1 MCFRSRSALVPL
13 LLVFPLAGCSPED
26 ISSAGPTVENAATTI
41 PSRPSVV
48 TVPITVALTDL
59 QAALENAVPQSEAG
73 SRPNPIGDPVVD
85 DSLTWEFRRAPISV
99 AGQGDKLVAS
109 TSIGG
114 VVRVQGSL
122 RLIRGDLGRLLGSLN
137 PTNVPFSA
145 HADLS
150 AEATLT
156 AAPLLNADWSIN
168 PRLAGVARVTEA
180 SIPIAGVTSL
190 SVRGEV
196 QPKLDE
202 KVAQL
207 VTRLNARLS
216 ADDGLRKAA
225 ARAWADLCR
234 AHPLDAPP
242 GLGTK
247 LYLLIEPV
255 AAHVAPPRIDA
266 RTMTLTIGVTA
277 TTRLVDAVAT
287 PACVPLPNIS
297 PVQAEGLA
305 LDVPISLG
313 YPTLSNALSEEA
325 RRKPTRTAD
334 GAFELAVEKVTLR
347 PAGSEVVVSVDLKA
361 SEKRWFGAS
370 YAGTVH
376 LRAAPTY
383 DPGTRVLKL
392 SALRLDTGSDAS
404 LSRHGA
410 TARLIAPLVIALL
423 GAEISHSLANDLDR
437 ANLKVRQAIEDL
449 RNRKVSGLAVTRAE
463 AGDVGIDAIEIG
475 RDAMVFRTS
484 AKGALELAAF
494 PAELIK

>member
-1 MCFRSRSALVPL
+1 MCSRSRSALLPPL
-13 LLVFPLAGCSPED
+13 LALSLAGCSPED
-26 ISSAGPTVENAATTI
+26 ISSAEPIVENAAPTL

-48 TVPITVALTDL
+48 VVPISVALADL
-59 QAALENAVPQSEAG
+59 QAALEKAAPQSEAG
-73 SRPNPIGDPVVD
+73 SRPDPIGNPVVD
-85 DSLTWEFRRAPISV
+85 DTLTWEFRRTPISV
-99 AGQGDKLVAS
+99 AAQGDKLAAS

-114 VVRVQGSL
+114 VVRVQGSV
-122 RLIRGDLGRLLGSLN
+122 RLIRGDLGRLLGGLN

-150 AEATLT
+150 AEAILT
-156 AAPLLNADWSIN
+156 AAPVLNANWTVN
-168 PRLAGVARVTEA
+168 PRLTGTARVTEA

-207 VTRLNARLS
+207 VARLNARIS

-234 AHPLDAPP
+234 SHPISAP
-242 GLGTK
+242 GATGAK
-247 LYLLIEPV
+247 LFLSVEPV
-255 AAHVAPPRIDA
+255 AAHALPPRVEGD
-266 RTMTLTIGVTA
+266 RLTLTVGVTA
-277 TTRLVDAVAT
+277 ATRLGDT
-287 PACVPLPNIS
+287 ETPPACAPLPDIA
-297 PVQAEGLA
+297 PATAEGLA

-313 YPTLSNALSEEA
+313 YPTLSNALTEEA
-325 RRKPTRTAD
+325 RRKPVRTAD
-334 GAFELAVEKVTLR
+334 GAFELAVGKVTLG
-347 PAGSEVVVSVDLKA
+347 PAGSEVIASVELKG

-376 LRAAPTY
+376 LRAVPSY
-383 DPGTRVLKL
+383 DPGSRILKL

-410 TARLIAPLVIALL
+410 TARLIAPLVIALV
-423 GAEISHSLANDLDR
+423 GSEISHSLASDLDR
-437 ANLKVRQAIEDL
+437 ANLKVRQAIEEL
-449 RNRKVSGLAVTRAE
+449 RSRRVPGLAVTRAE

-494 PAELIK
+494 PAEMIR

>member
-41 PSRPSVV
+41 PFRPSVV

-59 QAALENAVPQSEAG
+59 QAALEKAVPRSEAG

-114 VVRVQGSL
+114 VVRVQGNVKP
-122 RLIRGDLGRLLGSLN
+122 IRGDVGRFLGSLS
-137 PTNVPFSA
+137 PTVPFSA

-156 AAPLLNADWSIN
+156 AAPVLNADWSIN

-207 VTRLNARLS
+207 VARLNARLA

-234 AHPLDAPP
+234 AHPVDAPP

-255 AAHVAPPRIDA
+255 AAHVAPPKIDA
-266 RTMTLTIGVTA
+266 RTMTLTVGVTA
-277 TTRLVDAVAT
+277 TTRLVDADAT
-287 PACVPLPNIS
+287 PACAPLPNIS

-313 YPTLSNALSEEA
+313 YPTLSNALTEEA

-347 PAGSEVVVSVDLKA
+347 PAGSEVVVSADLKA

-392 SALRLDTGSDAS
+392 SALRLDAGSDAS

-423 GAEISHSLANDLDR
+423 GSEISHSLANDLDR

-449 RNRKVSGLAVTRAE
+449 RNRKVPGLAVTRAE
-463 AGDVGIDAIEIG
+463 AGDVAIDAIEIG
-475 RDAMVFRTS
+475 REAMVFRTS